1 MKISWVKSWKINNNG
16 KRYFDIDSGTF
27 TDQIFAL
34 LHPVQSENEY
44 ENDELMND
52 SDTEFIASEEID
64 LTKIPG
70 NTSVLTSEANVQAVD
85 EGTTHTKELQA
96 NKMRKKPEVKIPI
109 TWKRKFLHIL
119 ERIAFLRADFPNN
132 LKKVLQLS
140 ISIKKSLILMFWLI
154 DLFNNATS
162 IRKKTGGTFSP
173 VLRKW
178 KLSLFS
184 VTSWL

>member
-1 MKISWVKSWKINNNG
+1 M
-16 KRYFDIDSGTF
+16 
-27 TDQIFAL
+27 
-34 LHPVQSENEY
+34 QSENEY

-85 EGTTHTKELQA
+85 EGATHTKELQA
-96 NKMRKKPEVKIPI
+96 NKMRKKPEVRTPI

-119 ERIAFLRADFPNN
+119 ERITFLRADFPNN

-140 ISIKKSLILMFWLI
+140 ISIKKSLILMF
-154 DLFNNATS
+154 
-162 IRKKTGGTFSP
+162 
-173 VLRKW
+173 
-178 KLSLFS
+178 
-184 VTSWL
+184 